1 MSPLWILLEIRMIEM
16 VVTPDA
22 IRRPKLQLKLIVA
35 STNQHP
41 TFYWPYALPVAQT
54 AVSKHRIKSSEI
66 RR

>member
-1 MSPLWILLEIRMIEM
+1 MSPLWILLRIRMMEM

-41 TFYWPYALPVAQT
+41 TFYLPVAQT